1 MDLRSDDEVLVTAK
15 AEKSRTGGGETVS
28 DKSSISSSDLGSK
41 KDGGNTSNKDL
52 FLRADKIDF
61 KSWDI
66 QLDKHLSRVISRDR
80 EVNTNTKKEDW
91 EIELSKLD
99 IRSVIAHGTYGT
111 VYRGV
116 YDGQDVAGTLRFLYA
131 SISII
136 LFPGLNSFLMRL
148 ESLGCVWFN

>member
-1 MDLRSDDEVLVTAK
+1 MKMDLRTEEGTPIP
-15 AEKSRTGGGETVS
+15 AEKSSIGVGETVS
-28 DKSSISSSDLGSK
+28 DKSSVSSSDLGSK
-41 KDGGNTSNKDL
+41 KDGGNVSNKEL

-80 EVNTNTKKEDW
+80 EVNSNTNTNTKKEDW

-116 YDGQDVAGTLRFLYA
+116 YDDQDVAGTFRVLCA
-131 SISII
+131 SISTIYFQI
-136 LFPGLNSFLMRL
+136 LVGFL
-148 ESLGCVWFN
+148 

>member
-1 MDLRSDDEVLVTAK
+1 MKMDLGSDEKTIVSAQ
-15 AEKSRTGGGETVS
+15 AEKSSTGEEADVS
-28 DKSSISSSDLGSK
+28 DKSSFTSSDLGSK
-41 KDGGNTSNKDL
+41 KDGGNISNKDL

-80 EVNTNTKKEDW
+80 EVNTSTKKEEW

-111 VYRGV
+111 VYRGI
-116 YDGQDVAGTLRFLYA
+116 YDGQDVAGTLRILY
-131 SISII
+131 
-136 LFPGLNSFLMRL
+136 LP
-148 ESLGCVWFN
+148 

>member
-1 MDLRSDDEVLVTAK
+1 MDLRTEDGTLVP
-15 AEKSRTGGGETVS
+15 AERSSIGGGETVS
-28 DKSSISSSDLGSK
+28 DKSSIWGSDLGSK
-41 KDGGNTSNKDL
+41 KDGGNVSNKDL

-80 EVNTNTKKEDW
+80 EVVNTNTKKEDW

-116 YDGQDVAGTLRFLYA
+116 YDGQDVAGTLRIFYA
-131 SISII
+131 SISVIY
-136 LFPGLNSFLMRL
+136 FQSSVFFDEVGENS
-148 ESLGCVWFN
+148 CYV

>member
-1 MDLRSDDEVLVTAK
+1 MDLRTEDGTLVP
-15 AEKSRTGGGETVS
+15 AERSSIGGGETVS
-28 DKSSISSSDLGSK
+28 DKSSTWGSDLGSK
-41 KDGGNTSNKDL
+41 KDGGNVSNKDL

-80 EVNTNTKKEDW
+80 EVVNTNTKKEDW

-116 YDGQDVAGTLRFLYA
+116 YDGQDVAGTLRICYA

-136 LFPGLNSFLMRL
+136 YFQS
-148 ESLGCVWFN
+148 